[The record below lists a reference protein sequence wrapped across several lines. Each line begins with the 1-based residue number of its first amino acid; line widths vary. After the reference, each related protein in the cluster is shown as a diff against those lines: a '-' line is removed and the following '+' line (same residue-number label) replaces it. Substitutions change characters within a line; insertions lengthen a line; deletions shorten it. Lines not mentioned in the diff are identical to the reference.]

1 MQLSEGDIE
10 TILNTLVFDGKAE
23 MSLVADSSSG
33 SSSNGQRKL
42 FRVLRPLLP
51 VTGLMRTPC
60 GVCPVR
66 NLSSCEQVS
75 FDITLNYQEERTD
88 HHIASLSNVF
98 LILKC
103 SDLLA
108 PVAHAR

>member
-1 MQLSEGDIE
+1 
-10 TILNTLVFDGKAE
+10 
-23 MSLVADSSSG
+23 MSLVVDSSSG

-66 NLSSCEQVS
+66 KLSSCEGEQVS
-75 FDITLNYQEERTD
+75 FDIALNAQEERTD
-88 HHIASLSNVF
+88 HCIPSFSNVF
-98 LILKC
+98 NIEMHRSTGS
-103 SDLLA
+103 SDTCTMI
-108 PVAHAR
+108 V

>member
-1 MQLSEGDIE
+1 MTLSLLVTNITLFIDSVWLKVQLAEGDIE

-66 NLSSCEQVS
+66 HYLPVSKFPLSK
-75 FDITLNYQEERTD
+75 F
-88 HHIASLSNVF
+88 
-98 LILKC
+98 
-103 SDLLA
+103 
-108 PVAHAR
+108 